1 MCLKNSFFYQ
11 EPHLHVM
18 GKVLKSIN
26 GMHKL
31 FVNIVNCRSENISR
45 SMCNGTLNFGTTTC
59 NDDTVPEQVD
69 EKEIP
74 ILTALSNVEEKVS
87 NGTMS
92 QINDTSDSMNQSQSQ
107 SLTTT
112 QLALIFVGSFIVIV
126 FCGTLSIYIYCY
138 RYQKGNNQT
147 PPFF

>member
-1 MCLKNSFFYQ
+1 
-11 EPHLHVM
+11 
-18 GKVLKSIN
+18 
-26 GMHKL
+26 
-31 FVNIVNCRSENISR
+31 
-45 SMCNGTLNFGTTTC
+45 MCNGTLNFGTTTC

-92 QINDTSDSMNQSQSQ
+92 QRNDTSDSMNQSQS
-107 SLTTT
+107 LTT

-126 FCGTLSIYIYCY
+126 FCGTLSIYINIYLLLSLPK
-138 RYQKGNNQT
+138 RKQSNIAAK
-147 PPFF
+147 